1 MIMNMIEETYV
12 SFETAKL
19 AKEKGFDIP
28 CVRYFKNKIITT
40 ECSMPMNSNAF
51 KEEYSQPTQTILA
64 RWLREFH
71 NMSVESNSIF
81 YGYSYAVKRS
91 DNGKIALP
99 GGYQMQ
105 GETWQQAGARE
116 IFEETGIKINPGG
129 FCIHHLSENVFLLF
143 RIEIQRPECG
153 AEIIPVYFFLFS
165 VQC

>member
-71 NMSVESNSIF
+71 NMSVDSNSIF

-91 DNGKIALP
+91 DNGKTLVDGFSHGNNTYEEAMELGLQEALKL
-99 GGYQMQ
+99 
-105 GETWQQAGARE
+105 
-116 IFEETGIKINPGG
+116 I
-129 FCIHHLSENVFLLF
+129 
-143 RIEIQRPECG
+143 
-153 AEIIPVYFFLFS
+153 
-165 VQC
+165 